1 LNFLTLTEHF
11 HSHITIKSPQRGT
24 LNAIDLGNEKLTLS
38 LRSLVGSYS
47 FMKELRS
54 FHDSVRS

>member
-1 LNFLTLTEHF
+1 MNFLTLIEHF

-24 LNAIDLGNEKLTLS
+24 LTAIDLGNEKLTRS
-38 LRSLVGSYS
+38 LRSFVGSYS

-54 FHDSVRS
+54 FHD